1 MLKGFIL
8 KTCWMGLRS
17 VVLTESNCLG
27 GWVLKLFPANFTAKE
42 LRMKLENA
50 DQEMIENMKK
60 MLPESG
66 IQEHMLKNREIFLWG
81 AVDDDSARGIVQKIL
96 YFDSLGN
103 DDIKMYINSPGGVIS
118 SGLAILDA
126 MHYAKSDV
134 STICMGQAA
143 SMGAVI
149 LCAGAAGKRYAWN
162 NARVMIHQPLISGNM
177 YGPASDIAIQAEE
190 MVRIRASLNQIL
202 SKHAKQ
208 PIEKVEQ
215 DTDRDYFMSAQ
226 EACEYGIV
234 DHVTK

>member
-1 MLKGFIL
+1 
-8 KTCWMGLRS
+8 
-17 VVLTESNCLG
+17 V
-27 GWVLKLFPANFTAKE
+27 
-42 LRMKLENA
+42 KLENA

-81 AVDDDSARGIVQKIL
+81 AVDDDSARVIVQKIL

-143 SMGAVI
+143 SMGAVL
-149 LCAGAAGKRYAWN
+149 LCAGASGKRYAWN

-190 MVRIRASLNQIL
+190 MVRIRSSLNQIL
-202 SKHAKQ
+202 SKHTNQ

-215 DTDRDYFMSAQ
+215 DTDRDYFMSAE
-226 EACEYGIV
+226 EAREYGIV
-234 DHVTK
+234 DHVSK